1 MKVIKISFLIVA
13 VLLFFSC
20 GKKDGK
26 ESSSQ
31 KNKNKSIKKIVETPK
46 YGGEIALFTRSSFDN
61 LDPIESVDSESLK
74 ICANIFDTLVYYSDE
89 KKAVEP
95 GLAESWEVSESGLE
109 WSFKIREGVKFH
121 DGEELTAQSIK
132 FNFERW
138 SDPKNSYNKDSFY
151 YWKWMF
157 GGAPGILKSV
167 EVIDK
172 YRVKVRLKIKF
183 APFLTILSM
192 ANFGISSPAAIEKS
206 GADYSK
212 YPVGTG
218 PFKLEKQDNKDELVL
233 VENSSYWR
241 GRPYLD
247 RVVFKRVSNITL
259 LKTEILANNIAI
271 ADGLPE
277 MVMKE
282 VTKSGYPTQKIKGP
296 TMDISYIAMNTM
308 KTPFNNEA
316 VRKAIMFSINREEL
330 LKTVYDGKG
339 VVLKGVVPDTISDKS
354 SIKSENQYDIERAKK
369 LLKKIGYNS
378 TQEVKIWI
386 VDSAR
391 PYLAQP
397 RIAADMLK
405 NSLELIG
412 INSVVE
418 EMDLK
423 TFISRTQS
431 GEHEIA
437 LFGWRGDYPDCDNY
451 FYPMLSIENSNLGS
465 SGNFS
470 FYKNEEIEGLLQKG
484 RRSFD
489 SEKRKEIYLKLE
501 KSIEE
506 KAVLIPLI
514 NREREVVVNSSLRGY
529 IPSIFGYESLFK
541 VWKKD

>member
-1 MKVIKISFLIVA
+1 MKVIKISFLIICL
-13 VLLFFSC
+13 LLFFSC

-31 KNKNKSIKKIVETPK
+31 KNINGSSKKVVETPK
-46 YGGEIALFTRSSFDN
+46 YGGEVSIFTRSSFEI
-61 LDPIESVDSESLK
+61 LDPIEAVDSESLK
-74 ICANIFDTLVYYSDE
+74 ITANIFDTLVIYSDE
-89 KKAVEP
+89 KGTVEP
-95 GLAESWEVSESGLE
+95 GLAESWELSDSGLE
-109 WSFKIREGVKFH
+109 WTFKIREGVKFH
-121 DGEELTAQSIK
+121 DGEELSAESIK

-138 SDPKNSYNKDSFY
+138 ADPKNSYNKESFY

-192 ANFGISSPAAIEKS
+192 ANFGISSPAAVEKS

-212 YPVGTG
+212 QPVGTG
-218 PFKLEKQDNKDELVL
+218 PFKFDKQDKSDEVVL
-233 VENSSYWR
+233 SENSSYWR

-247 RVVFKRVSNITL
+247 RVIFKKLPNITL
-259 LKTEILANNIAI
+259 LKTEILANNITI
-271 ADGLPE
+271 ADGLPD

-282 VTKSGYPTQKIKGP
+282 VTKSGYPTVKLEAP

-308 KTPFNNEA
+308 KTPFNNET
-316 VRKAIMFSINREEL
+316 VRKAIMFAINREEM
-330 LKTVYDGKG
+330 LKTAYDGKG
-339 VVLKGVVPDTISDKS
+339 AVLRGIVPERILDNGTTET
-354 SIKSENQYDIERAKK
+354 ENQYDIERAKK

-378 TQEVKIWI
+378 TQELKIWI

-391 PYLAQP
+391 PYLTRP

-405 NSLELIG
+405 NSLEQIG
-412 INSVVE
+412 ITSVVE
-418 EMDLK
+418 ELDLK
-423 TFISRTQS
+423 SFISRTQA

-437 LFGWRGDYPDCDNY
+437 IFGWRGDYPDSDNY

-470 FYKNEEIEGLLQKG
+470 FYKNEEIEGLIQKG
-484 RRSFD
+484 RRTFE

-501 KSIEE
+501 KSIRD
-506 KAVLIPLI
+506 KALLIPLI
-514 NREREVVVNSSLRGY
+514 NREREIVVNRSLRGY

-541 VWKKD
+541 AWKKD